1 MKDDVMLQ
9 IDELNK
15 TFNGIPVI
23 ERLSLRLLK
32 GERMALFAPS
42 GAGKTTLM
50 RILAGLETQDSGLVT
65 LQDEKTAVIFQE
77 PRLFPFLTVEENIFL
92 PFKAM
97 KREVTSEI
105 RERYQ
110 RWLEVCEL
118 TSCGNYFPSQL
129 SGGMKQKVSIIRAML
144 TQPKFVLMD
153 EPFQSI
159 GFEAKQAMIEFL
171 LEEHPQL
178 TCLFITHLPE
188 EIPMMAHCVL
198 VFQHQCLC
206 MGVEM
211 PAEAFSNTEINIPT
225 PVRVTTMDKSGFKFD
240 F

>member
-1 MKDDVMLQ
+1 MNEDVMLQ
-9 IDELNK
+9 IDKLNK
-15 TFNGIPVI
+15 MFNGIPVI
-23 ERLSLRLLK
+23 EKLSLRLMK

-50 RILAGLETQDSGLVT
+50 RILAGLETPESGTVT
-65 LQDEKTAVIFQE
+65 LHDEQPAVIFQE

-97 KREVTSEI
+97 KHEVTADI

-118 TSCGNYFPSQL
+118 TSCGKYYPTQL

-144 TQPKFVLMD
+144 PQPGFVLMD

-159 GFEAKQAMIEFL
+159 GFEAKQAIIEFL
-171 LEEHPQL
+171 LDENPNL
-178 TCLFITHLPE
+178 SCLFITHLPE
-188 EIPMMAHCVL
+188 EIPMMAHSVL

-206 MGVEM
+206 QGVEM
-211 PAEAFSNTEINIPT
+211 PAEAFSNTEINFPN
-225 PVRVTTMDKSGFKFD
+225 PVRVTTLDKSGIKFD

>member
-1 MKDDVMLQ
+1 MNNEIMLQ
-9 IDELNK
+9 IDQLHK

-23 ERLSLRLLK
+23 ENLSLRLMQ

-50 RILAGLETQDSGLVT
+50 RILAGLETPDSGTVAMMG
-65 LQDEKTAVIFQE
+65 EKPVVLFQE

-97 KREVTSEI
+97 KQEI
-105 RERYQ
+105 NTNIKMRYQ

-118 TSCGNYFPSQL
+118 TSCGNYYPYQL
-129 SGGMKQKVSIIRAML
+129 SGGMKQKTAVIRAML
-144 TQPKFVLMD
+144 PRPHFVLMD

-159 GFEAKQAMIEFL
+159 GFEAKREIITFL
-171 LEEHPQL
+171 LDDNPKL
-178 TCLFITHLPE
+178 SCLFITHLPD
-188 EIPMMAHCVL
+188 EIPQMAQSVL
-198 VFQHQCLC
+198 VFQQQCLC
-206 MGVEM
+206 QGVEM
-211 PAEAFSNTEINIPT
+211 PAEAFTNIEMNFPN
-225 PVRVTTMDKSGFKFD
+225 PVRVHTVEKGTFKFD